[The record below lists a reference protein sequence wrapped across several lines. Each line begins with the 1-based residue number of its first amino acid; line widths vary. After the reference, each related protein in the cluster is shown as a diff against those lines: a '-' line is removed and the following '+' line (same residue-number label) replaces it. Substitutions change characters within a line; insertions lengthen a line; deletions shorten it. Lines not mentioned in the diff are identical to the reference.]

1 MEKIGVFCA
10 SSNEME
16 QKFYDK
22 AAELG
27 RMLGKAGKTLVYG
40 GNSSGL
46 MEAVAKATKEA
57 GGKVFGVVPRKLV
70 EAGRVSDCVDI
81 TFYCEDLNDRKQWLI
96 GESDVMIV
104 LPGSAGTLDE
114 AFSAIASNT
123 FGMHQKKV
131 IFWNID
137 GFYNKLFEFL
147 DEIVGRGVVN
157 KPWNEVMERVT
168 TVEEIEKIVKSEK

>member
-27 RMLGKAGKTLVYG
+27 R
-40 GNSSGL
+40 
-46 MEAVAKATKEA
+46 AVAKATKEA

-123 FGMHQKKV
+123 FGMHKKKV

-137 GFYNKLFEFL
+137 GFYDKLFEFL
-147 DEIVGRGVVN
+147 DELVGISLGTR
-157 KPWNEVMERVT
+157 
-168 TVEEIEKIVKSEK
+168 

>member
-16 QKFYDK
+16 QIFYDK

-81 TFYCEDLNDRKQWLI
+81 TFYCEDLNDR
-96 GESDVMIV
+96 
-104 LPGSAGTLDE
+104 
-114 AFSAIASNT
+114 
-123 FGMHQKKV
+123 
-131 IFWNID
+131 
-137 GFYNKLFEFL
+137 
-147 DEIVGRGVVN
+147 
-157 KPWNEVMERVT
+157 
-168 TVEEIEKIVKSEK
+168 